1 MRRGGPTGQRDCDV
15 LCRRVSDVRKVR
27 MQAKSCHQALGTRSR
42 SLSQP
47 KSTHVKASPCTD
59 LTCWSLQRQR
69 ERRGRAGIPRMV
81 GLYAKRFTLPR
92 KYQALLRPE
101 SPLQSEVRRTGASIT
116 QVPRR
121 EMTRGRPDEPIL
133 GSTFEVFVVGSR
145 DAIVR
150 AAGRIERC
158 VRAAWGGARVV
169 LANSGDAKPRRSSS
183 GQQARVDVT
192 AFENRREDG
201 RRAVRTRVRDSQG
214 QPPLKRSRRRRSRS
228 PPGDGNKQARSM
240 LPSPL
245 SSCPPAAQSK
255 SQPLPHANRPWQP
268 MQRQQRQQQ
277 QQQQQDKQIATRTP
291 STAGQNENRD
301 DLSQQINPRTLQG
314 KHFIELLTDSDSDCD
329 QSISQSESELDIACD
344 LCGRYDG
351 EHSMIL
357 CDGCDAGF
365 HIYCLDP
372 PLSAIP
378 RGDWFCQSCN
388 PALNELRN
396 SRRQKHEEVD
406 RTRKWTNEEDARLA
420 SLMDDTSF
428 TSWPARASAL
438 GTGRTPN
445 AVYKR
450 WQRYLS
456 MQPENGE
463 ARGGRAHSPRTSV
476 SLPKP
481 SPAEKSRDLNNR
493 TWTDEEDARL
503 CSLMKDTSVTG
514 WAARAE
520 ALGTGRTTRAVHT
533 RWYRHLSARQ
543 EVDDAHI
550 AESQMNLNDSLPKPS
565 SPKPSKS
572 TSVGSA
578 QADKSRDVNNR
589 TWTDEEDA
597 RLCSLMK
604 DTSVT
609 GWAARAE
616 ALGTGRT
623 TRAVHTRWYRHL
635 STKQQSDKDQ
645 ATQSHKSLDTLS
657 PKPNPSKLSK
667 TKNLRYP
674 LGTRV
679 VARWLGRKHWYAGVI
694 SRVNLDG
701 SRDVFYDDGE
711 EELGVKLRNIQEES
725 VATPDLIDDTG
736 NTSSDRAAAHDSSSS
751 DGACYTEGALVLSPA
766 DAASLE
772 SADKA
777 KVDTVVSCTGCDT
790 ESAIALLNKCMWVV
804 ESAVTRWFD
813 RPVRLQAGTGVGRFK
828 PSDVPASL
836 WSTNGERQVTRG
848 VWAPIRCSVFSG
860 RSRER
865 CPCSLFAH
873 DQRHERRKRM
883 LASLASICLGCRR
896 FRRA

>member
-1 MRRGGPTGQRDCDV
+1 
-15 LCRRVSDVRKVR
+15 
-27 MQAKSCHQALGTRSR
+27 
-42 SLSQP
+42 
-47 KSTHVKASPCTD
+47 
-59 LTCWSLQRQR
+59 
-69 ERRGRAGIPRMV
+69 
-81 GLYAKRFTLPR
+81 
-92 KYQALLRPE
+92 
-101 SPLQSEVRRTGASIT
+101 
-116 QVPRR
+116 
-121 EMTRGRPDEPIL
+121 
-133 GSTFEVFVVGSR
+133 
-145 DAIVR
+145 
-150 AAGRIERC
+150 
-158 VRAAWGGARVV
+158 
-169 LANSGDAKPRRSSS
+169 
-183 GQQARVDVT
+183 
-192 AFENRREDG
+192 
-201 RRAVRTRVRDSQG
+201 
-214 QPPLKRSRRRRSRS
+214 
-228 PPGDGNKQARSM
+228 
-240 LPSPL
+240 
-245 SSCPPAAQSK
+245 
-255 SQPLPHANRPWQP
+255 
-268 MQRQQRQQQ
+268 
-277 QQQQQDKQIATRTP
+277 
-291 STAGQNENRD
+291 
-301 DLSQQINPRTLQG
+301 
-314 KHFIELLTDSDSDCD
+314 
-329 QSISQSESELDIACD
+329 
-344 LCGRYDG
+344 
-351 EHSMIL
+351 
-357 CDGCDAGF
+357 
-365 HIYCLDP
+365 
-372 PLSAIP
+372 
-378 RGDWFCQSCN
+378 
-388 PALNELRN
+388 
-396 SRRQKHEEVD
+396 
-406 RTRKWTNEEDARLA
+406 
-420 SLMDDTSF
+420 
-428 TSWPARASAL
+428 
-438 GTGRTPN
+438 
-445 AVYKR
+445 
-450 WQRYLS
+450 
-456 MQPENGE
+456 
-463 ARGGRAHSPRTSV
+463 
-476 SLPKP
+476 
-481 SPAEKSRDLNNR
+481 
-493 TWTDEEDARL
+493 
-503 CSLMKDTSVTG
+503 
-514 WAARAE
+514 
-520 ALGTGRTTRAVHT
+520 
-533 RWYRHLSARQ
+533 
-543 EVDDAHI
+543 
-550 AESQMNLNDSLPKPS
+550 
-565 SPKPSKS
+565 
-572 TSVGSA
+572 
-578 QADKSRDVNNR
+578 
-589 TWTDEEDA
+589 
-597 RLCSLMK
+597 MK